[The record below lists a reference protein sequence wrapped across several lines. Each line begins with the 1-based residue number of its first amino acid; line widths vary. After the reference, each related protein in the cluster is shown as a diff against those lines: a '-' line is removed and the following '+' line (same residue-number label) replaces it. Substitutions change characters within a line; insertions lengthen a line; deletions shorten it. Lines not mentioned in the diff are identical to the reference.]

1 MKMFLSALA
10 LLICL
15 SSLVSEGQAGEN
27 YAFLVA
33 VGDYDVKHLKALA
46 YTRNDILEFRTE
58 LLKSGFPK
66 QNIVL
71 LHDDLKQLENRRYLP
86 EADKIRQEFTL
97 LLSGVEPDDTI
108 IVALAGHGVQF
119 KGDQTS
125 YFCPADAD
133 LDDEKHARLISFQEL
148 YQGLEKCQA
157 RKKLLLIDACRNDPQ
172 SQLSRSRAKVNLQSI
187 TRPQTEPVP
196 EGIVALFSC
205 SAGEQAYEWPDLKHG
220 IFFHH
225 VLEGWKGAADD
236 GDRSLSLDELVAY
249 TRKKTQTFARLKLA
263 TIQRP
268 QRLGNFSGT
277 WILSELSRDL
287 ITNSIGMNL
296 KLIPT
301 GTFMMGNAKSSAELK
316 QIFGSFPEGINESF
330 FENEFPRHKVTITKP
345 YYIQTTEVT
354 QKQWETVMGTT
365 PWSEKEKAKV
375 GPDYAASYI
384 SWEDATEYC
393 RKLSAKEKRQYRLPT
408 EAEWEYACRAGSTT
422 IFSFGDDKE
431 LLDDYAWY
439 AQKLLFNNTTADL
452 FGAHAHKVAQK
463 KPNAFGLYDMSG
475 NLWEW
480 CQDYYQADYYKT
492 SPAFDPAGPE
502 MVEERSKWM
511 RSMRGGGIVDAIHL
525 RSARRRFNAD
535 KYRAYFNGFRVV
547 CEQE

>member
-1 MKMFLSALA
+1 MFLSALA

-316 QIFGSFPEGINESF
+316 QIFGSFPEGIN
-330 FENEFPRHKVTITKP
+330 
-345 YYIQTTEVT
+345 VT